1 MKFIAK
7 SNMWKR
13 FTAWQCVCVCRKW
26 PFVLPRFACR
36 AVCHQT
42 ALCCGYSANHQH
54 AQWLGGLS
62 QTGCIWRIKSKRHTH
77 THKHTLEN
85 WFLLKIFGKAEGLLC
100 VSVLYMC
107 LTLHVNPVHSEYTLS
122 FYPHFQKHWWG
133 LTGSAGKQI
142 QHSINQPNVWINKRV
157 VGD

>member
-1 MKFIAK
+1 MHWPFFFFSGLKHQP
-7 SNMWKR
+7 
-13 FTAWQCVCVCRKW
+13 FTWNLLQSPTCENVLQLGNVCVCVCRKW

-85 WFLLKIFGKAEGLLC
+85 WFLLKFFGKAEGLLC
-100 VSVLYMC
+100 VCLYCTCVWHYTSTQCTANTLCLFTHISKSIDEVWLVL
-107 LTLHVNPVHSEYTLS
+107 
-122 FYPHFQKHWWG
+122 
-133 LTGSAGKQI
+133 
-142 QHSINQPNVWINKRV
+142 
-157 VGD
+157 